1 MNKQFRI
8 TTDTLSPLF
17 KTSIGF
23 DNLVNEFFNEPQFNN
38 ATGYPPYNITKTKD
52 DEYEITLA
60 VAGFKKSDIEIELED
75 GTLKITGTSNV
86 LDSEEVEY
94 LHKGISS
101 RKFVKTFKLQEYIE
115 VTNAAITNGLLV
127 VELEYKLPEEKKP
140 KAIKI
145 NKGEPEYLKG

>member
-1 MNKQFRI
+1 MVNKQFRI

-94 LHKGISS
+94 LHKGIAE
-101 RKFVKTFKLQEYIE
+101 RNFVRTFKLAEYVE
-115 VTNAAITNGLLV
+115 VKQA
-127 VELEYKLPEEKKP
+127 KLDDGILRVKLYRNVPDALKP
-140 KAIKI
+140 QKIKI
-145 NKGEPEYLKG
+145 G